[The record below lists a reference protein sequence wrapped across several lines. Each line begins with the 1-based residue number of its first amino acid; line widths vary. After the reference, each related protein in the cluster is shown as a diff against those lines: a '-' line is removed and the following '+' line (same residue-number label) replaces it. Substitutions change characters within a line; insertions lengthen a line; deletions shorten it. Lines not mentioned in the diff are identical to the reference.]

1 MKHRALSKLLDVFRV
16 SYVTHVVHPIVD
28 RDVIRGCETYIVN
41 RFYYIPGR
49 IRESC
54 GCPSDIDARRWRS
67 RTRFGAHESKRG
79 HFRTKMA
86 RIPRRNDGKYVT
98 RERCANRQISPLNPL
113 PPLTHIHRVPWLLTN
128 IFKPRVNQVFDQVR
142 QTSDRSNSLLCNES
156 A

>member
-1 MKHRALSKLLDVFRV
+1 MFRV

-28 RDVIRGCETYIVN
+28 RDVTRVCETYIVN
-41 RFYYIPGR
+41 RFYYIPGQ

-67 RTRFGAHESKRG
+67 RTRFGARESKRG

-98 RERCANRQISPLNPL
+98 REHCANRQTSPPNPL
-113 PPLTHIHRVPWLLTN
+113 PHLTHIRVPRLLTN

-142 QTSDRSNSLLCNES
+142 QTSDCSNSLLRNKN